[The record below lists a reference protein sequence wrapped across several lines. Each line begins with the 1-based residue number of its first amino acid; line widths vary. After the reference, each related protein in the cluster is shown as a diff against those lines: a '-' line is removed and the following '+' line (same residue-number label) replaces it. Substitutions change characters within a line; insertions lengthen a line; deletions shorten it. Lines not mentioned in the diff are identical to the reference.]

1 MHLHGDF
8 GLPDVRIGLESTAFL
23 MGAPLAKLQWHLEG
37 KKGLTAQADLR
48 RLEQLGHLE
57 SDFVSRKGCGHPRR
71 PCLLQYFAGESE
83 EVHRGARI
91 HLLSGEH
98 AKRTL
103 ETCKMLVTDNP
114 LLGQMKTGALVRLRK
129 HFFKSQSQ
137 PCSLKMDPVHLTQ
150 ESQQKRRSRPLSLFS
165 GEAENLS

>member
-1 MHLHGDF
+1 M
-8 GLPDVRIGLESTAFL
+8 LEADAAEEVYS
-23 MGAPLAKLQWHLEG
+23 LEA
-37 KKGLTAQADLR
+37 AQACFKHECQKPGAKTTQR
-48 RLEQLGHLE
+48 RGDASSPGKVVVIPGDHVFC
-57 SDFVSRKGCGHPRR
+57 SIC
-71 PCLLQYFAGESE
+71 AGESE